1 MSQQKQVQERLS
13 TTIDI
18 ALLGEHAKNA
28 FGILCQYFRIFFTPI
43 AVDPEINPYPT
54 AFPYGNG
61 MVLHFY
67 QQQESSTTK
76 TVHKVINKGLKT
88 YV

>member
-1 MSQQKQVQERLS
+1 MFFYQEDEAPFL
-13 TTIDI
+13 
-18 ALLGEHAKNA
+18 
-28 FGILCQYFRIFFTPI
+28 
-43 AVDPEINPYPT
+43 NPYPT

>member
-1 MSQQKQVQERLS
+1 MHYEIKYLPCFSLCVIYMICSIKSLRIIIPKYLK
-13 TTIDI
+13 
-18 ALLGEHAKNA
+18 LLVSG
-28 FGILCQYFRIFFTPI
+28 
-43 AVDPEINPYPT
+43 INPYPT

>member
-1 MSQQKQVQERLS
+1 MFLQEPLIKLCYS
-13 TTIDI
+13 GSSLVGMGLT
-18 ALLGEHAKNA
+18 ALGN
-28 FGILCQYFRIFFTPI
+28 
-43 AVDPEINPYPT
+43 NPYPT
-54 AFPYGNG
+54 AFPYGNS

-76 TVHKVINKGLKT
+76 TVHKVINRGLKA